1 MNALQHTRNEL
12 NLCLKQDQ
20 PDRSYRDTLLS
31 PFHPQKIKGW
41 FTGDPKLAVPLLGGQ
56 PLKDKIVFVLA
67 KGKLKR
73 SYSFRAVSDASQQ
86 RALNRS
92 DRNPSH
98 FASLFLV
105 PLASLLRRGSR
116 LVFQ

>member
-1 MNALQHTRNEL
+1 MSCGHGLLDFSVH
-12 NLCLKQDQ
+12 
-20 PDRSYRDTLLS
+20 SLLS
-31 PFHPQKIKGW
+31 PFHPQKIKGR

-67 KGKLKR
+67 KGKLKP

-92 DRNPSH
+92 DRMP
-98 FASLFLV
+98 
-105 PLASLLRRGSR
+105 SLLFYAKAPAWYSSDNSKHTSAEETGE
-116 LVFQ
+116 